1 MVKKALFR
9 TFRNFFKNAPRR
21 SGPSETGF
29 RDLLDELYNFVYTV
43 KNRFWAKCH
52 SLFLSPICETSG
64 GHVERLT
71 LTSTRNVS
79 GVNRAVLR

>member
-9 TFRNFFKNAPRR
+9 TFGNFFKNAPRR

-29 RDLLDELYNFVYTV
+29 RDLLDELFNLVYTV

-52 SLFLSPICETSG
+52 SLFLSPICPSEGDFLKILKHLEYPESEKVQFGT
-64 GHVERLT
+64 
-71 LTSTRNVS
+71 
-79 GVNRAVLR
+79 